1 MSRFR
6 TSQARDTPVAA
17 LVTKSER
24 QPPNIM
30 VVSSISMHPP
40 PTLARGPTGKAVLA
54 LEVRSR
60 TLQIAAWHDP
70 TAACAWIY
78 TYIYV
83 HVACPECSCGCR
95 TLFYECLDSFRPMG
109 AAIPCWGS
117 SFVKSELS
125 CYSQGCNKPT
135 LPLVL
140 GGVESGDP
148 EPCGVHSRDPEI
160 VKTPRAPW
168 HVNYPAI
175 SSHLPGIEPEDRVRC
190 GMPGLSTSLSPDHG
204 SDAELDVDCGL

>member
-1 MSRFR
+1 MAQ
-6 TSQARDTPVAA
+6 T
-17 LVTKSER
+17 ER
-24 QPPNIM
+24 QLPCIEAGAS
-30 VVSSISMHPP
+30 SSIHPLP
-40 PTLARGPTGKAVLA
+40 VLARGSTGKAVLA

-125 CYSQGCNKPT
+125 CDTQGCNKPQGY
-135 LPLVL
+135 LGVL
-140 GGVESGDP
+140 AKRGVLSQ
-148 EPCGVHSRDPEI
+148 EPWMCEGCGE
-160 VKTPRAPW
+160 W
-168 HVNYPAI
+168 HY
-175 SSHLPGIEPEDRVRC
+175 
-190 GMPGLSTSLSPDHG
+190 
-204 SDAELDVDCGL
+204 